1 MNARSLTSIKLLQ
14 VSDCHISAS
23 REVRYRGLDADR
35 SLFGLLPAIRAWRPD
50 AILLT
55 GDVAEDASA
64 TAYGRVSAML
74 CSAGA
79 PVHAL
84 PGNHDEPAVMQ
95 HSFRSGPWA
104 GPRFVPLKNW
114 QLVLLDSTSPGEIG
128 GEIGERELDQLEA
141 GLQRSQAEHVILALH
156 HQPVPVGSPW
166 IDKYALT
173 EPRGFLDLVEQDK
186 RVRCI
191 TWGHVHQDIE
201 MELDGIRM
209 LGAPS
214 SVANSLPGRDKFTL
228 DTTGPACR
236 WLRLL
241 PDGNVETGLLRAGA
255 SGESKET
262 KRLS

>member
-1 MNARSLTSIKLLQ
+1 MNAGSLTSIKLLQ

-35 SLFGLLPAIRAWRPD
+35 SLYGLLPAIRDWQPD

-55 GDVAEDASA
+55 GDVAEDASTA
-64 TAYGRVSAML
+64 AYGRVSAML

-79 PVHAL
+79 PVYAL

-95 HSFRSGPWA
+95 NSFRSGPWA

-114 QLVLLDSTSPGEIG
+114 QLVLVDSTAPGEIG
-128 GEIGERELDQLEA
+128 GEISERELEQLEV
-141 GLQRSQAEHVILALH
+141 GLRKSQAEHMILAMH
-156 HQPVPVGSPW
+156 HQPLAVGSPW

-173 EPRGFLDLVEQDK
+173 EPGPFLDLVSREK
-186 RVRCI
+186 RIRCI
-191 TWGHVHQDIE
+191 TWGHVHQDID
-201 MELDGIRM
+201 MEQDGIRM

-214 SVANSLPGRDKFTL
+214 SAANSLPGREKFTL
-228 DTTGPACR
+228 DTAGPACR

-241 PDGNVETGLLRAGA
+241 PDGNVETGLLRGV
-255 SGESKET
+255 
-262 KRLS
+262 

>member
-1 MNARSLTSIKLLQ
+1 MNARSLTSAKLVQ
-14 VSDCHISAS
+14 VSDCHVSAS

-35 SLFGLLPAIRAWRPD
+35 SLLGLLPVVRDWQPD

-55 GDVAEDASA
+55 GDVAEDASTA
-64 TAYGRVSAML
+64 AYGRVSAML

-95 HSFRSGPWA
+95 RSFRSGPWA
-104 GPRFVPLKNW
+104 GPRFVSLKNW
-114 QLVLLDSTSPGEIG
+114 QLVLLDSTAHGEIG
-128 GEIGERELDQLEA
+128 GVISEQELEQLEN
-141 GLQRSQAEHVILALH
+141 GLRSSQAEHVILAMH

-166 IDKYALT
+166 IDKYALG
-173 EPRGFLDLVEQDK
+173 EPGKFLDLVERDK

-191 TWGHVHQDIE
+191 TWGHVHQDID
-201 MELDGIRM
+201 MERDGVRM

-228 DTTGPACR
+228 DTAGPACR

-241 PDGNVETGLLRAGA
+241 PDGTVETGLLRGP
-255 SGESKET
+255 
-262 KRLS
+262 